1 MFYGDMQIVMEF
13 IRNHWIRI
21 VYLLISVGV
30 LSASLIFKEKVIGND
45 GYLNEFS
52 YFGVVATL
60 IALVVAVFE
69 VLHSVS
75 VSKSIRDE
83 ARRILRQAQDVNG
96 ASFVSECLAVLD
108 EANEH
113 VSGERYVLSLKCFQY
128 FRRTYLRISGPESLV
143 NEIDSV
149 LGNIELDLQQATHA
163 SAKAPLT
170 KGKRV
175 KIQKDILDI
184 KRSLEEMN
192 PAKRG
197 EYVSS

>member
-1 MFYGDMQIVMEF
+1 MEF
-13 IRNHWIRI
+13 IKNHWIR
-21 VYLLISVGV
+21 VAYLLISAGV
-30 LSASLIFKEKVIGND
+30 LGASLIFKEQVIGND

-83 ARRILRQAQDVNG
+83 AKKILKQAQDVNG

-113 VSGERYVLSLKCFQY
+113 VSGERYVLSLKCFQH

-143 NEIDSV
+143 KEIDSV
-149 LGNIELDLQQATHA
+149 LGDIELNLQQATHT
-163 SAKAPLT
+163 SAQAPLG
-170 KGKRV
+170 KGKRA
-175 KIQKDILDI
+175 KIQKDILNI
-184 KRSLEEMN
+184 KRCLEDMN